1 MQTSYF
7 NVSNL
12 SILNLLRGEKFPMQG
27 GKFNLS
33 TQATPEPGKC
43 FCVQVTNFPVNKKGK
58 MSKSWKNKR
67 NLVNKVFET

>member
-12 SILNLLRGEKFPMQG
+12 SMLNLLRGEKFPMQG

-43 FCVQVTNFPVNKKGK
+43 FCVQITNLPVNEKKVK
-58 MSKSWKNKR
+58 WVHHEKKKEI
-67 NLVNKVFET
+67 K